1 MIKSENKDSND
12 LFFEKL
18 ASKLG
23 LGTII
28 EKVCRISGGLTH
40 KSYSLTTDTGKYFIK
55 LLNPNIMKRKD
66 ALSNFK
72 RTEVMEEVLNSNG
85 IEAIYSL
92 KFNDKKM
99 QEIDGKYFY
108 VFDFYDGSILNY
120 GEVNIK
126 HCEKISNVL
135 SKIHNIDLRQE
146 KTIYEEKYINWDYYI
161 NIAKDKSPL
170 IYEMIYDKK
179 DILYDFINNRNLL
192 IEKLPNISAI
202 CHNDLDIKNVM
213 WINYDFKIIDL
224 ECLDYSNPYVEL
236 FSLALS
242 WSGFDEC
249 NIDYSLL
256 NLFFENYF
264 NSSKLNT
271 NINWEA
277 IYYSNIGMLEWLEYN
292 IKRALMIEADTEE
305 EQTLGIK
312 EVEKTI
318 KQIIYYYNSKNN
330 ILDNIVNKKG
340 K

>member
-1 MIKSENKDSND
+1 MIKCENKDGNA

-40 KSYSLTTDTGKYFIK
+40 KSYSLTTDAGKYFIK
-55 LLNPNIMKRKD
+55 LLNPNIMKRTN

-72 RTEVMEEVLNSNG
+72 RTEIMEEVLNSNG

-92 KFNDKKM
+92 KFNNKKM
-99 QEIDGKYFY
+99 QEIGGKYFY
-108 VFDFYDGSILNY
+108 VFDFYDGRILNY
-120 GEVNIK
+120 SEVNIK

-146 KTIYEEKYINWDYYI
+146 KAIYEEKYINWDYYI
-161 NIAKDKSPL
+161 NIAKDKSSL

-236 FSLALS
+236 FSIALS

-264 NSSKLNT
+264 NNSKLN
-271 NINWEA
+271 NNVNWEA
-277 IYYSNIGMLEWLEYN
+277 IYYSNIGIFEWLEYN
-292 IKRALMIEADTEE
+292 IKRALMLEADTEE
-305 EQTLGIK
+305 EQRLGIK

-318 KQIIYYYNSKNN
+318 KQIIYYYTSKNN